1 MACGFAQSI
10 DPDWTKNANLTK
22 SVASAELGSG
32 STSTSINEFS
42 NQATAQVEPSI
53 GAFEAKAQLSRL
65 LRAVEAGEQFTIT
78 VRGRPVADL
87 VSHRTT
93 TGAGRTKQLPPC
105 KPFHAFK
112 EFQTTRSPALWLRV
126 DFEPRP
132 RRLNDPE
139 AWRQPGEL

>member
-42 NQATAQVEPSI
+42 NQATAKVEPSI

-65 LRAVEAGEQFTIT
+65 LRAFEAGEQFTIT

-93 TGAGRTKQLPPC
+93 TGAGRNEAIAALQ
-105 KPFHAFK
+105 AF
-112 EFQTTRSPALWLRV
+112 
-126 DFEPRP
+126 PRIQGIP
-132 RRLNDPE
+132 DDEVACFVAEGRL
-139 AWRQPGEL
+139 